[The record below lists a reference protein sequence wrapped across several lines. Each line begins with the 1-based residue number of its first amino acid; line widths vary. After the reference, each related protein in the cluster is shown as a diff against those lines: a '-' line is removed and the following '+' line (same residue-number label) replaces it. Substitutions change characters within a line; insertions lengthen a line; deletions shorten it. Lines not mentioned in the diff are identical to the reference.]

1 MTRVLTTLI
10 AVTAAAGFAFAQ
22 PMPGCP
28 MAAAGAQTPAMAPGA
43 DMGMPGMPMMP
54 GMQVPGLPAMPEL
67 TNEQQDKMDIAR
79 QNHIRAMLPIQTDIQ
94 IKEMELDALWRA
106 DNPDGKKIVAK
117 VREIGALR
125 IQAEVERVNNM
136 LAMREILTPDQR
148 KSFRPG
154 MGGRHG
160 MMRGMRGG
168 TGQDKG
174 RGMGRMMGDGSG
186 ACGNCNGNCQS
197 D

>member
-28 MAAAGAQTPAMAPGA
+28 IAATGAPTPAMAPGA
-43 DMGMPGMPMMP
+43 GMGMPGMPMMP
-54 GMQVPGLPAMPEL
+54 GMPDL
-67 TNEQQDKMDIAR
+67 TNEQQDKMDVVR
-79 QNHIRAMLPIQTDIQ
+79 QNHIRTMLPIQTDIQ
-94 IKEMELDALWRA
+94 IKEMDLDALWRA
-106 DNPDGKKIVAK
+106 DSPDSKKIVAK

-136 LAMREILTPDQR
+136 LAMREILTPEQR
-148 KSFRPG
+148 KSFRSG

-160 MMRGMRGG
+160 KMGGMRGG
-168 TGQDKG
+168 MGQGKG
-174 RGMGRMMGDGSG
+174 RGMGRMMGAGSG
-186 ACGNCNGNCQS
+186 ACGDCNGNCQS

>member
-1 MTRVLTTLI
+1 MTRVLTALI

-28 MAAAGAQTPAMAPGA
+28 MAAAGAPTPAMAPGA
-43 DMGMPGMPMMP
+43 DMGMPGMPMP
-54 GMQVPGLPAMPEL
+54 GMPAMPDL
-67 TNEQQDKMDIAR
+67 TNEQQDKMDVAR

-106 DNPDGKKIVAK
+106 DNLDGKKIVAK
-117 VREIGALR
+117 VREIGTLR
-125 IQAEVERVNNM
+125 SQAELERVNNM
-136 LAMREILTPDQR
+136 LAMYEILTPDQR

-154 MGGRHG
+154 MGGGQRG

-168 TGQDKG
+168 MGKGKG
-174 RGMGRMMGDGSG
+174 RGMGRMMGSGAG
-186 ACGNCNGNCQS
+186 ACGSCTGNCQS

>member
-1 MTRVLTTLI
+1 MMRVLTTLI
-10 AVTAAAGFAFAQ
+10 AITAAAGLAFAQ

-28 MAAAGAQTPAMAPGA
+28 MAAAGAPVPAMAPGV

-54 GMQVPGLPAMPEL
+54 GMQMPGMPAMPEL
-67 TNEQQDKMDIAR
+67 TNEQQDKMDVVR

-94 IKEMELDALWRA
+94 IKEMDLDALWRA

-136 LAMREILTPDQR
+136 LAMREILTPEQR

-154 MGGRHG
+154 MGARHG

-168 TGQDKG
+168 MGQGMG
-174 RGMGRMMGDGSG
+174 RGMGAGSG
-186 ACGNCNGNCQS
+186 ACGDCKGNCQS

>member
-1 MTRVLTTLI
+1 MTRVLTALI
-10 AVTAAAGFAFAQ
+10 AVAATAGFAFAQ

-28 MAAAGAQTPAMAPGA
+28 MAAAGAPAPAMAPGT
-43 DMGMPGMPMMP
+43 DMGMGMPGMPMMQ
-54 GMQVPGLPAMPEL
+54 GMPEL

-79 QNHIRAMLPIQTDIQ
+79 QNHIRAILPIETDIQ

-125 IQAEVERVNNM
+125 SQAEIERVSHM
-136 LAMREILTPDQR
+136 LAVYQILTPEQR

-154 MGGRHG
+154 MGGPRG
-160 MMRGMRGG
+160 VMGGMRGG
-168 TGQDKG
+168 MGKGKG
-174 RGMGRMMGDGSG
+174 RGMGRMMGRGAGS
-186 ACGNCNGNCQS
+186 CGGTCAGNCQS